1 MAGGPCGRTNGVAC
15 RPGEAEIRTQRQK
28 DQREDLLEGLG
39 EQASQ
44 DVHARQQDR
53 DVHAQ
58 WQDWDVHARQQ
69 DRDFHARWQD
79 RDVHARWQDQD
90 EDPPQ
95 CLSGALAAKAVLDHQ
110 EEGGP

>member
-15 RPGEAEIRTQRQK
+15 RPDEAEIRTQRQK

-53 DVHAQ
+53 DVHARQ
-58 WQDWDVHARQQ
+58 QDRDVHARQQ

-79 RDVHARWQDQD
+79 RD